1 MDKPVILTRSVSKT
15 LLIINVIVALIY
27 FSWWFNPGHMGNPYL
42 FYALFFG
49 EIYHVFMALLFW
61 FTLWPSDKKEM
72 EPKKNANFAPSVAV
86 FITVTGEPVEVV
98 RRTALATKE
107 MVYRN
112 FKVYILNDG
121 YVAKQD
127 NWKEIEDLAKELH
140 IGCITRKT
148 PGGAKAG
155 NINNALRQ
163 TESDIICIFDADM
176 APFPDLLQKV
186 IPYFSDPKMG
196 FIQTPQYYLNNEK
209 NDVTAGAWEQQE
221 FFFGPVMKGK
231 DSNNSAFICGTN
243 VAIRKKAIL
252 EAGGMCETNIAE
264 DFLTSLFIHQK
275 GWKSKYLTEV
285 FATGL
290 APEDLLSYYKQQ
302 LRWARGSLEILF
314 SQNPLF
320 KSHVSFGQKMQ
331 YLSSALYY
339 FNGLIVLIDM
349 VMPLIALYYALTP
362 VSASTTSF
370 ALFFIPFMFLN
381 LYTLYTASAGRIT
394 FRAISF
400 SQASW
405 TLQLK
410 ALYAVLLRKKIAFAV
425 TPKQMQSGRFT
436 SLSYPH
442 IMYIIIGIAAVVV
455 GVSREGMSAS
465 VAANTAWVMFNAI
478 MFLPFINASFRKTSV

>member
-1 MDKPVILTRSVSKT
+1 MEKPVIHTGSVAKP
-15 LLIINVIVALIY
+15 LLIINCIVALIY
-27 FSWWFNPGHMGNPYL
+27 FLWWFNPVHMGDPYL

-49 EIYHVFMALLFW
+49 EIYHVIMALLFW
-61 FTLWPSDKKEM
+61 YTLWPSAKKDL
-72 EPKKNANFAPSVAV
+72 KQTTNTDFSPSVAV
-86 FITVTGEPVEVV
+86 FITVTGEPVDVV
-98 RRTALATKE
+98 QRTAEAAKN
-107 MVYRN
+107 MHYAN
-112 FKVYILNDG
+112 FKVFILNDG
-121 YVAKQD
+121 YVAKKD
-127 NWKEIEDLAKELH
+127 NWKEIEDLAKELS

-148 PGGAKAG
+148 SGGAKAG
-155 NINNALRQ
+155 NINNAMRQ
-163 TESDIICIFDADM
+163 TESDIIAIFDADM
-176 APFPDLLQKV
+176 APYPDFLKKV
-186 IPYFSDPKMG
+186 LPYFEDPKMG
-196 FIQTPQYYLNNEK
+196 FVQTPQYYLNHEK

-231 DSNNSAFICGTN
+231 DRNNSAFICGTN
-243 VAIRKKAIL
+243 VAIRKTAL
-252 EAGGMCETNIAE
+252 LQAGGMCETNIAE
-264 DFLTSLFIHQK
+264 DFLTSLFIHQN

-320 KSHVSFGQKMQ
+320 KPRVTFGQKMQ

-339 FNGLIVLIDM
+339 FNGIIVFIDM
-349 VMPLIALYYALTP
+349 IMPLIALYYAITP
-362 VSASTTSF
+362 VSATTTSF

-381 LYTLYTASAGRIT
+381 LYTLYIASAGRIT

-405 TLQLK
+405 TLQLQ
-410 ALYAVLLRKKIAFAV
+410 ALQAVLLRKKTAFAV

-442 IMYIIIGIAAVVV
+442 IMYILIGIAAVIV
-455 GVSREGMSAS
+455 GISREGMSAS
-465 VAANTAWVMFNAI
+465 VAANTAWVFFNAI
-478 MFLPFINASFRKTSV
+478 MFLPFINASFRKTSL